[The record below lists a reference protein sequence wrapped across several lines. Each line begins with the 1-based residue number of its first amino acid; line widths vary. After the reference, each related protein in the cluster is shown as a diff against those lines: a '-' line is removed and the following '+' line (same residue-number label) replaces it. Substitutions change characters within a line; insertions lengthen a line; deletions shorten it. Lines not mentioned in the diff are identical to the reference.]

1 MLEETTERTKREK
14 LCRLLLEKQK
24 RMADSSLF
32 YFCKYILNFS
42 EMEVKP
48 HYNLCQF
55 LQSHLHDDI
64 LVLLPRGT
72 FKSSVITVGL
82 TMWEL
87 TKDPNLR
94 FIISSYKENQ
104 TIGWLGQIKSIAET
118 SQKFQRI
125 YGRWNSD
132 PKGKWQATAVTI
144 AGRTRNLAS
153 ATIVAT
159 SIKGTEVS
167 QHCDRFIGDDLQTD
181 ENVKTREM
189 VDSVERYIE
198 SLVPILDP
206 QEVSSRP
213 GPRRIVGTRWGYG
226 DVYGRILHRNKVA
239 KKDGISEPVHAYIK
253 KAYTKTST
261 FFPKRFSR
269 EVLNYMKQTM
279 NMSDYFFS
287 CQYLNDP
294 QPEGTEVFPLS
305 DIGFFWYDDSS
316 RRGHRVMGG
325 VVNDL
330 PLVVNH
336 FAIHD
341 PSVGDSADSDYAA
354 TDVVA
359 VDSVWDMYIME
370 VLRKKYGGDTDAM
383 IQDFFQIHLKYKP
396 FRFGIE
402 SVAFQKT
409 LVYGFEKSCR
419 EKGTWFQIEALKT
432 DTLMSK
438 DMRIRGFQPFVKSRK
453 VYLRVSPNTDLT
465 LPSTE
470 LIFYLLDGQDVLLDE
485 MLKFPT
491 GDTKDCIDALSY
503 SPQLIFPAGDLP
515 AQKPRPETFQA
526 IYEKF
531 NSKRTSLLKL
541 KR

>member
-1 MLEETTERTKREK
+1 
-14 LCRLLLEKQK
+14 
-24 RMADSSLF
+24 MADSSLY

-42 EMEVKP
+42 EMEIKP
-48 HYNLCQF
+48 HYALCQF

-94 FIISSYKENQ
+94 FILSSYKENQ
-104 TIGWLGQIKSIAET
+104 TIGWLGQIKSIADTNE
-118 SQKFQRI
+118 KFKAL
-125 YGRWNSD
+125 YGKWSAD
-132 PKGKWQATAVTI
+132 PKGRWQATSITV
-144 AGRTRNLAS
+144 AGRDRNLAS

-167 QHCDRFIGDDLQTD
+167 QHCDRAVLDDIQTD

-189 VDSVERYIE
+189 VDAVERYIE

-206 QEVSSRP
+206 QTISSRP
-213 GPRRIVGTRWGYG
+213 GPRRIVGTRWGFG
-226 DVYGRILHRNKVA
+226 DVYGRVLHRNKAA
-239 KKDGISEPVHAYIK
+239 KKDGLQEPFHSYIK

-261 FFPKRFSR
+261 FFPARFSR
-269 EVLNYMKQTM
+269 EALDYMKQTM
-279 NMSDYFFS
+279 GMSDYYFS

-305 DIGFFWYDDSS
+305 DIGFFWFDESS
-316 RRGHRVMGG
+316 RRGKKVMGG
-325 VVNDL
+325 EVSDL
-330 PLVVNH
+330 PPFVNH

-354 TDVVA
+354 TVVPA
-359 VDSVWDMYIME
+359 VDSLWNIFIME
-370 VLRKKYGGDTDAM
+370 VMRKKYGGDTDAM
-383 IQDFFQIHLKYKP
+383 IQDFFYVHHIYKP
-396 FRFGIE
+396 FRFGVE

-419 EKGTWFQIEALKT
+419 EKGVWFQIEPLKT
-432 DTLMSK
+432 DTLVSK
-438 DMRIRGFQPFVKSRK
+438 DMRIRGFQPFVKGRR
-453 VYLRVSPNTDLT
+453 VFLRVTVNTDLT
-465 LPSTE
+465 QPPSE
-470 LIFYLLDGQDVLLDE
+470 LLYYLVDGQDVLLDE

-491 GDTKDCIDALSY
+491 GDTKDCLDALSY
-503 SPQLIFPAGDLP
+503 SPQLIFPAGQAP
-515 AQKPRPETFQA
+515 TPKPSSETFQA
-526 IYEKF
+526 IYER
-531 NSKRTSLLKL
+531 SQGKRTSLLRL